1 MNILPNYKFRFN
13 VVTSIATI
21 AFALFLQTP
30 AAHACE
36 LHQGGHPK
44 EKIENSSPICH
55 FQLQPENICTQMTF
69 AAEPNTKTDSAF
81 LLTMTP
87 IEKSL
92 AMSEVLEIKA
102 ELWMDMGHGHGHG
115 SAPVKIEKVD
125 DHSYRVT
132 NVWFVM
138 KGPWQ
143 IRLKVRTPAG
153 EAQAIYAL
161 NITQ

>member
-1 MNILPNYKFRFN
+1 MNIKSFSKN
-13 VVTSIATI
+13 SISPLTNI
-21 AFALFLQTP
+21 VMLALAILLQVP
-30 AAHACE
+30 AANACE
-36 LHQGGHPK
+36 DHKHGQHSDQTSK
-44 EKIENSSPICH
+44 QSSLCH
-55 FQLQPENICTQMTF
+55 FQLQTENICAQMTF
-69 AAEPNTKTDSAF
+69 AAEPNTKKDSAF
-81 LLTMTP
+81 LLTMAP

-92 AMSEVLEIKA
+92 AMAEVLDIQA

-115 SAPVKIEKVD
+115 SAPVKVEKVD
-125 DHSYRVT
+125 EYNYRVT

-153 EAQAIYAL
+153 EAQAFYSL